1 MLYRERLLKFAN
13 RVYRTANGLWTPDAV
28 VPIHGNVLAL
38 LRQDMGE
45 ADPLLFVGRNI
56 VTNDGD
62 VYYAQRGV
70 EATPTD
76 DFSNTTAGLRLGS
89 SSAAVAKGDTD
100 VTTFITGAATAVDSG
115 YPKSPDDDTD
125 NTGDGNDI
133 ASWRYQ
139 YGTSAFSAA
148 VKEGAIV
155 DNDAS
160 PTGALNHFLITEFT
174 KTNSDTLKMFI
185 NHEFLGV

>member
-1 MLYRERLLKFAN
+1 MLYRERLIKFGN
-13 RVYRTANGLWTPDAV
+13 RVYKTVHGLWTPDNV
-28 VPIHGNVLAL
+28 VPIKRNVMAILRPDHG
-38 LRQDMGE
+38 QG
-45 ADPLLFVGRNI
+45 DPLLFLGRNI

-89 SSAAVAKGDTD
+89 SSAAVSKTDTD
-100 VTTFITGAATAVDSG
+100 VTTFITGALTAVDSG
-115 YPKSPDDDTD
+115 YPKSPDDDAD
-125 NTGDGNDI
+125 NTGDGTDI

-155 DNDAS
+155 DNDTT
-160 PTGALNHFLITEFT
+160 PTAALNHFLITEFT